1 MTAEQYRRLLGILML
16 WSIVP
21 FPFLY
26 IILPPFWILGAVVAL
41 ILITRPSVILNLP
54 LWAMN
59 VIGVGIIVAVAI
71 AGGLRVGP
79 LRPLGHLLLL
89 LTAVRVVVVVDR
101 KSFLRA
107 LSPVFL
113 VWVVA
118 LTSSTHVTVA
128 LYFAVSAALWWWTG
142 IRIHLTGLG
151 GGDAAIDPS
160 LPKVK
165 HAVIAAGIALLLAIP
180 IFLALPRLRSP
191 WIAGRGGISSVTGF
205 SSHVELAGVGTI
217 RQSHE
222 VAVIVRSVSGEPI
235 EYGWTRLRATAL
247 ERVTLDS
254 WAPRGASRYPEYRD
268 GLIWPHG
275 YGWRL
280 DDAVE
285 LEVEVAHPRRYLFLP
300 EDTVAL
306 DAPVPVRLDPS
317 GGVVLTERPPA
328 PLVYRVWVA
337 LSDPPRPTD
346 APRPNS
352 REFPSHPD
360 VRQLALD
367 IVAGV
372 ETDEIRAAAV
382 ERHLQLNYSYSLN
395 GMSHLRADPVS
406 WFLLNQRQG
415 HCEYFAGA
423 MVALLS
429 ELDIPARM
437 VAGYSGGA
445 LSPRGMEAMVR
456 EANAHTWVEAWL
468 GDGEGW
474 TTFDPT
480 PAAAVPAL
488 DRPGGRERLRWALD
502 WVQTSWDRYVLTF
515 GLREQMGLITAAADA
530 ISRLRDRISW
540 VHLVVGLSLLAG
552 AVLLWVAGRLVVRIF
567 PTRRSRTRSPALLMM
582 SRVARR
588 VERAGVEVPPSAT
601 IRSIANSARR
611 LWPRAGG
618 AVGELA
624 WMAERDL
631 YADETDRIID
641 RATVRTLWVQAA
653 QAMRQLD

>member
-41 ILITRPSVILNLP
+41 ILIARPSAHLNLP

-89 LTAVRVVVVVDR
+89 LTTVRVLVVVDR

-142 IRIHLTGLG
+142 IRIHLTGLDG
-151 GGDAAIDPS
+151 RDAAIDPS
-160 LPKVK
+160 LPRIK
-165 HAVIAAGIALLLAIP
+165 HTAIAAGIALLLAIP

-217 RQSHE
+217 RRSHE
-222 VAVIVRSVSGEPI
+222 VAVIVRSASGEPL

-280 DDAVE
+280 EDTVE
-285 LEVEVAHPRRYLFLP
+285 LEVEVVHPRRYLFLP

-328 PLVYRVWVA
+328 PLVYRVRVA

-346 APRPNS
+346 APRPDT

-367 IVAGV
+367 IVAGI

-423 MVALLS
+423 MVALLT

-437 VAGYSGGA
+437 VAGYSGGD
-445 LSPRGMEAMVR
+445 LSPRGVEAMVR

-468 GDGEGW
+468 GNGEGW
-474 TTFDPT
+474 TSFDPT
-480 PAAAVPAL
+480 PAASVPAL

-502 WVQTSWDRYVLTF
+502 WVQSSWDRYVLTF
-515 GLREQMGLITAAADA
+515 GFREQVGLITAVADA
-530 ISRLRDRISW
+530 LSRLRGTISRIH
-540 VHLVVGLSLLAG
+540 VITAVGLV
-552 AVLLWVAGRLVVRIF
+552 AVAILLWWAGRRVAGFFRM
-567 PTRRSRTRSPALLMM
+567 TRSAARTPAAMAM

-588 VERAGVEVPPSAT
+588 VEREGVIVPPSAT
-601 IRSIANSARR
+601 VRIIANTARG
-611 LWPRAGG
+611 LWPGAGS

-624 WMAERDL
+624 WLAEREL
-631 YADETDRIID
+631 YAARTDQTEDHAMIRSLWL
-641 RATVRTLWVQAA
+641 RAR
-653 QAMRQLD
+653 QAMRQTP